1 MPNAIY
7 PLSADPIT
15 NGHLD
20 VIFRARKIFDNLI
33 VAVGNNYAKNYTF
46 SLLERKEMVKRVLKN
61 FSNIRVIGFEGLLTD
76 LAKQENINFI
86 VRGFRNSNDYLHELN
101 LYQNY
106 LSQNPDLEFINLF
119 SSNNFIS
126 STAVKEMI
134 IAGGEIHQS
143 VGILVKSALEKK
155 LKKQVLIGISGG
167 VGAGKSTVA
176 RILVQELQA
185 KNIPAQSID
194 LDILGH
200 EVLEAKTP
208 IELEV
213 KQKILAKFGSS
224 ILDNNQNI
232 DRSKLAQKS
241 FSDKQNLKFLT
252 DLIHPLV
259 LLKLRQKLQN
269 KTGVIFVESGIWEEY
284 ELSYICNHTMI
295 LLESSPQ
302 KVSQRLLKKGLG
314 LADIE
319 QRLVNQLDYN
329 GKKSTLQNLI
339 QKDDYGTIWDL
350 KTDQIDQQEIQNLI
364 QKIIQ
369 YTQNY
374 V

>member
-1 MPNAIY
+1 
-7 PLSADPIT
+7 
-15 NGHLD
+15 
-20 VIFRARKIFDNLI
+20 
-33 VAVGNNYAKNYTF
+33 
-46 SLLERKEMVKRVLKN
+46 
-61 FSNIRVIGFEGLLTD
+61 
-76 LAKQENINFI
+76 
-86 VRGFRNSNDYLHELN
+86 
-101 LYQNY
+101 
-106 LSQNPDLEFINLF
+106 
-119 SSNNFIS
+119 
-126 STAVKEMI
+126 
-134 IAGGEIHQS
+134 
-143 VGILVKSALEKK
+143 
-155 LKKQVLIGISGG
+155 LIGISGG

>member
-1 MPNAIY
+1 
-7 PLSADPIT
+7 
-15 NGHLD
+15 
-20 VIFRARKIFDNLI
+20 
-33 VAVGNNYAKNYTF
+33 
-46 SLLERKEMVKRVLKN
+46 
-61 FSNIRVIGFEGLLTD
+61 
-76 LAKQENINFI
+76 
-86 VRGFRNSNDYLHELN
+86 
-101 LYQNY
+101 
-106 LSQNPDLEFINLF
+106 
-119 SSNNFIS
+119 
-126 STAVKEMI
+126 MI

>member
-76 LAKQENINFI
+76 LTKQENINFI

>member
-46 SLLERKEMVKRVLKN
+46 SLSERKEMVTRVLKN

-106 LSQNPDLEFINLF
+106 LSQNPNLEFINLF

-155 LKKQVLIGISGG
+155 LKKQFLIGISGG
-167 VGAGKSTVA
+167 VGTGKSTVA
-176 RILVQELQA
+176 KILVQELQA
-185 KNIPAQSID
+185 KNIPAQTID

-200 EVLEAKTP
+200 EVLETKNP
-208 IELEV
+208 SEIEV
-213 KQKILAKFGSS
+213 KQKIVTKFGSS
-224 ILDNNQNI
+224 ILDSNQSI
-232 DRSKLAQKS
+232 DRSKLAQKA
-241 FSDKQNLKFLT
+241 FLDKQNLKFLT

-269 KTGVIFVESGIWEEY
+269 QTGVIFVESGIWEEY
-284 ELSYICNHTMI
+284 ELSYICNHTMV

-302 KVSQRLLKKGLG
+302 KVSQRLLKKGLSST
-314 LADIE
+314 DIE
-319 QRLVNQLDYN
+319 QRIANQLDYN
-329 GKKSTLQNLI
+329 SKKSVLQNLI

-369 YTQNY
+369 YTQKY